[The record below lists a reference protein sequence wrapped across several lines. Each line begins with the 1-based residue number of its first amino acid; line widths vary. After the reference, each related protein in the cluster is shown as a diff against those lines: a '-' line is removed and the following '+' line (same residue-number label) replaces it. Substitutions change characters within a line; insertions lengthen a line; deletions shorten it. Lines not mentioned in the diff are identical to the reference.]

1 MMNGLY
7 SSVDEAWGSGQ
18 AEYCFRVARRISLTT
33 CSDDTLVASDF
44 SLISASPSSYD
55 EPEILPS
62 STRSFC
68 LTSADGGQ
76 PRLSHARRFRGT
88 AENRRHSACRCD
100 GAGRCGIWGLRAPP
114 RHITVPQGAYIA
126 RERGGQP
133 KLKLARRNRAG
144 QELHGSIWERNP
156 ACGGVE
162 RSLIRAD
169 ISLL

>member
-7 SSVDEAWGSGQ
+7 SSADETWGSGQ

-76 PRLSHARRFRGT
+76 VGKEKPMG
-88 AENRRHSACRCD
+88 
-100 GAGRCGIWGLRAPP
+100 
-114 RHITVPQGAYIA
+114 
-126 RERGGQP
+126 ERG
-133 KLKLARRNRAG
+133 A
-144 QELHGSIWERNP
+144 W
-156 ACGGVE
+156 V
-162 RSLIRAD
+162 AD
-169 ISLL
+169 TKGEAQD